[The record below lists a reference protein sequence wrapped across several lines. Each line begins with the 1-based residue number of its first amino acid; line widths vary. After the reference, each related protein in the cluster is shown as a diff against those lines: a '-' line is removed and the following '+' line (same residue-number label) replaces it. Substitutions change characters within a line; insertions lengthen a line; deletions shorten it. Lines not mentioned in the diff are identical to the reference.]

1 MILEPHPRRRLGA
14 LCLAALAAS
23 TLLAACGTSDSD
35 RIKDAVRNYIQAVL
49 DDNGKAACDLL
60 TPDAA
65 KSFVDKVKQVTGTT
79 DCATAFKK
87 EAATLKDDEKAVYR
101 SAVLQGVTVNGDS
114 ALVTVQFTGV
124 KKDISLRKVSGDWR
138 ISTGPGTS

>member
-1 MILEPHPRRRLGA
+1 MVLEPRPRRRLWA
-14 LCLAALAAS
+14 LCLAAVATS
-23 TLLAACGTSDSD
+23 TCLAACGTSDSD
-35 RIKDAVRNYIQAVL
+35 KIKESVRNYIQAVL
-49 DDNGKAACDLL
+49 DDNGKGACDLL

-65 KSFVDKVKQVTGTT
+65 KSFVDKVKQATNTT

-101 SAVLQGVTVNGDS
+101 SAVLQGVTISGDT

-124 KKDISLRKVSGDWR
+124 KKDISLRKISGDWR
-138 ISTGPGTS
+138 ISTGPGTG